1 MRIRHVKIEDAVQL
15 CQLIQQVES
24 DSEYMLFEP
33 GERKI
38 TVEQMQTRIRSMKTE
53 SHSEIFTAELDG
65 ELIGY
70 LMAIGGCTKRTR
82 HAVYLVIGIFT
93 SHRGQGVGTHLFEH
107 LENWAVQ
114 HNIRRLELTV
124 AQPNDAGMRL
134 YRKMNF
140 EIEGKKR
147 DSLII
152 NGEYVDEYYMSKLL
166 T

>member
-1 MRIRHVKIEDAVQL
+1 MQIRHVKLEDAVQL

-65 ELIGY
+65 KLIGY
-70 LMAIGGCTKRTR
+70 LMAIGGSSKRTR
-82 HAVYLVIGIFT
+82 HTVYLVIGVLT
-93 SHRGQGVGTHLFEH
+93 SHRGHGVGTRLFEH
-107 LENWAVQ
+107 LEKWAVQ

-124 AQPNDAGMRL
+124 AQPNEAGMRL
-134 YRKMNF
+134 YWKMNF

-152 NGEYVDEYYMSKLL
+152 NDEFVDEYYMSKLI